1 MKENL
6 NNYIAEKIHNENR
19 RRIRALLRECVYLE
33 QVQRAFADFSQN
45 EIQEIFDD
53 LRAQYLE
60 EMRAERLREA
70 REEGY
75 RKGCMIERV
84 VMYEEFRYSRTD
96 AITDFVKRFSIS
108 VQEATQ
114 FVNENW
120 NEEVEGHE

>member
-6 NNYIAEKIHNENR
+6 DKYIAEKIHDENL

-75 RKGCMIERV
+75 RRGCMIGRV
-84 VMYEEFRYSRTD
+84 MMYQEFCFSKSN
-96 AITDFVKRFSIS
+96 AIKDFVARFSVS
-108 VQEATQ
+108 EQEAEK
-114 FVNENW
+114 FIDENW
-120 NEEVEGHE
+120 NEEVEHHE